1 MSEEEEEKKR
11 VKFEDVVN
19 ALTKDSDGNDLVEA
33 INPFETNSAKIREI
47 IGSGGLGTIQKH
59 LGTIRE
65 NVSKDRIEALD
76 VSESETPNAPKE
88 LIKSIWES
96 AWKSAQVAT
105 LSRIERLTVERDGLK
120 LKADTQAND
129 IESLSDQVDELESNV
144 TDLQNDIVNNKVLV
158 EKIEADAEQNIE
170 NVRTELTNE
179 NILLEESKGSI
190 EKNLMELKHEVES
203 VKKDALHQ
211 KELSDRDAE
220 IVKTTMQSTIDNLN
234 EKVSELKAMRISE
247 LKDMKEVDISSK

>member
-1 MSEEEEEKKR
+1 MSEEKKR

-19 ALTKDSDGNDLVEA
+19 ALTKDSEGNDLVEQ
-33 INPFETNSAKIREI
+33 INPFQTNSAKIRKI
-47 IGSGGLGTIQKH
+47 IGYGGQGTIQAH
-59 LGTIRE
+59 LDSIRNE
-65 NVSKDRIEALD
+65 INKKNMEANSYQ
-76 VSESETPNAPKE
+76 SEAPKAPRE
-88 LIKSIWES
+88 LVDSLWAA
-96 AWKSAQVAT
+96 AWTNAQVAT
-105 LSRIERLTVERDGLK
+105 LSRIDQLIVERDTLK
-120 LKADTQAND
+120 LQIDTQSND
-129 IESLSDQVDELESNV
+129 IESLSDQVDEFEVLV
-144 TDLQNDIVNNKVLV
+144 TELQNDIVNNKVMV

-179 NILLEESKGSI
+179 NILLEKSKGAI
-190 EKNLMELKHEVES
+190 ESDLMELKHKFES

-234 EKVSELKAMRISE
+234 EKVSELKAMRISD